1 MARTA
6 SRAKWSPAAPTPG
19 TSVLVSWAL
28 RKEPANVAHSRPRRA
43 LSTSRRRLG
52 AIRCLLIQDGSERG
66 ENRVS
71 SGVLF
76 PIGEIVGVIEVGRVS
91 ALGVLQ
97 DGFQLVQ
104 PLRYLGFA

>member
-1 MARTA
+1 MVPSSANPRYQCF
-6 SRAKWSPAAPTPG
+6 G
-19 TSVLVSWAL
+19 FMAL
-28 RKEPANVAHSRPRRA
+28 RKEPTNVAHSRPRRA